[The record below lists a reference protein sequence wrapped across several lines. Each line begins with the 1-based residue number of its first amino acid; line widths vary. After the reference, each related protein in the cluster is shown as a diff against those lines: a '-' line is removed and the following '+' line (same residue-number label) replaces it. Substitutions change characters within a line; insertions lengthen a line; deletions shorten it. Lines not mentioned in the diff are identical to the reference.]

1 MALWPLDTSM
11 HQCDISIAVV
21 SHSKVLLRLYRDVKT
36 SHRWE
41 SVDLRLICLPSVLQV
56 FMLWWFL
63 SCCLVMIMFMSI
75 QQHVVADTLFT
86 DQLCSSVMCRKGA
99 SILMHTVSVKCH
111 PNIPTCRLKT
121 THNVSSNQNPV
132 LKLDII
138 QIPGSKIR
146 HKERQT
152 QAVYTVNIFTSQVLV
167 KGRLCAS
174 PDTTSSS
181 HHTSLPTSPGPCAGR
196 HRIADV

>member
-1 MALWPLDTSM
+1 MHTVCVLSNFCFIQNMFNSYTTFFCYYFYVPYVWHTGLWTRR
-11 HQCDISIAVV
+11 CISATFQ
-21 SHSKVLLRLYRDVKT
+21 LLSSLTVKFCWDCTEMRKT

-152 QAVYTVNIFTSQVLV
+152 
-167 KGRLCAS
+167 
-174 PDTTSSS
+174 
-181 HHTSLPTSPGPCAGR
+181 
-196 HRIADV
+196 